1 MTAPQSQQ
9 TGYPLIK
16 RSLDG
21 MPSTVDKATRS
32 FEIVIATD
40 APNRIWIPD
49 PRISDFENEDCSFIE
64 VDEVLVIG
72 GMDFS
77 RTRGMPLLDNHDT
90 FSGLRAQIGRVDN
103 VRIDGQMVRGTGVLA
118 NKNADLITDIQEG
131 FFSQVSAGY
140 CHLETELVERA
151 DQVPL
156 LLVHRWTL
164 HEASLVPVGADPNA
178 YVRNQQRTFPHPTTR
193 VRALETTPQENK
205 TMDLEELVTA
215 AEDAE
220 TAAAAAAQA
229 VVDAKDEGASEEV
242 VERAKA
248 IRAKRAEGD
257 TPEKKDDT
265 TAAAAA
271 DDDDAPDTEEEKK
284 EVEEVRGYAREL
296 GLSQIVTDGLK
307 MRSSAKAIRK
317 AVRKAYFARSAA
329 VEVPVVAAKRGAD
342 APATLDTVQIYQREN
357 SRFRGAKRA

>member
-49 PRISDFENEDCSFIE
+49 PRITDFENEDCSFIE

-178 YVRNQQRTFPHPTTR
+178 YVRNQQRTFPRPTTR
-193 VRALETTPQENK
+193 VRALEPTPQEMK
-205 TMDLEELVTA
+205 PMELEELVTA

-220 TAAAAAAQA
+220 MAAAAAAQA
-229 VVDAKDEGASEEV
+229 VVDAKDDGASEEV
-242 VERAKA
+242 VARAKA
-248 IRAKRAEGD
+248 IRAKRADGGE
-257 TPEKKDDT
+257 PEKNDDT
-265 TAAAAA
+265 NAAAA
-271 DDDDAPDTEEEKK
+271 DADEAPDTEEEKK
-284 EVEEVRGYAREL
+284 EVEEVRALARNL
-296 GLSQIVTDGLK
+296 GLSKIVDDGLALK
-307 MRSSAKAIRK
+307 SSAKAIRS
-317 AVRKAYFARSAA
+317 ALRKAYFARSAA
-329 VEVPVVAAKRGAD
+329 VEAPAVTARKRGD
-342 APATLDTVQIYQREN
+342 EAPATLDTVQIYQREN